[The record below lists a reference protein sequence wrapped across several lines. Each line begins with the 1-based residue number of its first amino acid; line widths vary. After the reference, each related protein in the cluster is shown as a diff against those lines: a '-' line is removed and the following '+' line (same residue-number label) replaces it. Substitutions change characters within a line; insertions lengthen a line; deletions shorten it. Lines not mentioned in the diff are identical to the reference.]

1 MRIKSPLLA
10 PSGRDKI
17 NWVASYM
24 PVLNAVRRDFELR
37 RPFDGLRLAMSIH
50 LEAKTA
56 YLAETLRAGGA
67 EVHIT
72 GCNPLSTQDDVA
84 AALAESGMDVS
95 ATHGVDETQY
105 TADLRTVLSCH
116 PHLIIDDGGDLISLL
131 HGDCREYGDC
141 LLGGCEETT
150 TGVHR
155 LLSRERAGLLDYP
168 MFDVNDADCK
178 HLFDNRYGT
187 GQSTLDS
194 IMNTT
199 NLIIAGKTV
208 VVAGYGWCGRGFA
221 TRARGMGAVVIVTEI
236 DPVKAIEAVMD
247 GFAVMT
253 MDEAAPLGD
262 LFVTLTGCR
271 DVIVGRH
278 MERMKD
284 GALLANSGHFDVE
297 INKSDLEA
305 LSVRHAPRKPN
316 IEGYYLPDGR
326 ILNLLAEGRLV
337 NLAAGNGHPAEIMD
351 MSFGLQA
358 LCLDHIAG
366 TLKSGVALDKRVYP
380 VPCDID
386 ARVASLKLTSLGVSI
401 DALTKEQV
409 EYLNKVD

>member
-1 MRIKSPLLA
+1 
-10 PSGRDKI
+10 
-17 NWVASYM
+17 
-24 PVLNAVRRDFELR
+24 
-37 RPFDGLRLAMSIH
+37 
-50 LEAKTA
+50 
-56 YLAETLRAGGA
+56 
-67 EVHIT
+67 
-72 GCNPLSTQDDVA
+72 
-84 AALAESGMDVS
+84 
-95 ATHGVDETQY
+95 
-105 TADLRTVLSCH
+105 
-116 PHLIIDDGGDLISLL
+116 
-131 HGDCREYGDC
+131 
-141 LLGGCEETT
+141 
-150 TGVHR
+150 
-155 LLSRERAGLLDYP
+155 
-168 MFDVNDADCK
+168 
-178 HLFDNRYGT
+178 
-187 GQSTLDS
+187 
-194 IMNTT
+194 
-199 NLIIAGKTV
+199 
-208 VVAGYGWCGRGFA
+208 
-221 TRARGMGAVVIVTEI
+221 
-236 DPVKAIEAVMD
+236 
-247 GFAVMT
+247 
-253 MDEAAPLGD
+253 
-262 LFVTLTGCR
+262 
-271 DVIVGRH
+271 